1 MSQAADAATKQAQAD
16 AAAQAAAMKSYSD
29 FVAQFD
35 PKTLG
40 ITAFENSLISL
51 HGTLTDNIQKANDL
65 AKAAG
70 MAGASQQDIAKIITA
85 SA

>member
-1 MSQAADAATKQAQAD
+1 MTDAATKQAEAD

-29 FVAQFD
+29 FVSQFD

-40 ITAFENSLISL
+40 ITDFENSLIGL
-51 HGTLTDNIQKANDL
+51 RNTLTDNIQKANDL

-70 MAGASQQDIAKIITA
+70 MAGASQKDIAKIITA